1 MATQR
6 FQFGGGVMQAALEAH
21 QGLAGRRHPGDQFFD
36 LRHGYLIRP
45 LSDYTGPPQ
54 RSLS

>member
-6 FQFGGGVMQAALEAH
+6 FQFGGGVMQAALQAH